1 MKIKCLLVDDEP
13 LAIKLLQNHLA
24 QLDAFEVVATCST
37 AVKALELLRTLAV
50 DLMFLD
56 IEMPHLSGIELMR
69 ALPVKPKVIFTTA
82 FRDFAVEGFELEA
95 VDYLFK
101 PITFERFFKAVS
113 RVLRNENSGKV
124 KETLM
129 IRTEGVNRKIKIEDI
144 IFIESQGNDL
154 KLFLT
159 NAVYLTKNTMMDFAE
174 RLSTQHFIRIH
185 RSFLFNP
192 SYVTGYSTSE
202 IELGSHCIP
211 VGRFYRK
218 EFNEFVKNYS
228 QQQTLESRHS
238 NKR

>member
-1 MKIKCLLVDDEP
+1 MIVDDEP
-13 LAIKLLQNHLA
+13 LA
-24 QLDAFEVVATCST
+24 V
-37 AVKALELLRTLAV
+37 ELLESHLKKVEALHLVGTATNAIEAYGILQQQPV
-50 DLMFLD
+50 DLLFLD
-56 IEMPHLSGIELMR
+56 IEMPHLSGIELMK

-95 VDYLFK
+95 VDYLLK
-101 PITFERFFKAVS
+101 PITFERFFKAIS
-113 RVLRNENSGKV
+113 RVLRNEDSGKV
-124 KETLM
+124 EDTLM

-159 NAVYLTKNTMMDFAE
+159 NAVYLTKNTMADFAE
-174 RLSTQHFIRIH
+174 RLSTHHFIRIH

-202 IELGSHCIP
+202 IELGSHRIP